1 MSMPLCFVLM
11 PFGRKP
17 AAGGV
22 MVDFDAVYA
31 ELIAPAIAKAG
42 FEPLRADEELAGGII
57 HKPMFERLILCS
69 YAIADLT
76 TANANVFY
84 ELGVRHALKSASTAL
99 IFASG
104 TGPLPFDV
112 GLLRGMPYQLG
123 TDGKPSNAAADSEAL
138 RLRLVAAK
146 ELLPD
151 SPLFQLVDGFPD
163 IQHLKTDVFRERVD
177 YSQTMKRRLAEARKQ
192 DVATVNSIEKGLADS
207 AGSLGDVEA
216 GILIDLFLSYRALK
230 GWQEMIALASNMP
243 KHLAATVM
251 VQEQLGLALNRAGQ
265 GDQAELVLTD
275 LIASRGPSS
284 ETCGILGR
292 VYKDRW
298 AAAVKAGE
306 APKARGFLNKAIA
319 AYLQGFQSDWRD
331 AYPGVNAVTL
341 MELKDPPDP
350 AREALLPV
358 VRYAVQRRIAAGKAD
373 YWDYA
378 TQLELAVLALD
389 QVAAGEA
396 LDAALAEDIETWQ
409 AETTLNTIRLVIEA
423 RRRRGAVVPEWLTGI
438 ANELAKKQVYRIPE
452 T

>member
-1 MSMPLCFVLM
+1 MSPPLCFVLM

-17 AAGGV
+17 TASGV

-31 ELIAPAIAKAG
+31 DLIVPAVEKAG
-42 FEPLRADEELAGGII
+42 FEPLRADEEMAGGII

-84 ELGVRHALKSASTAL
+84 ELGVRHAIKSASTAL
-99 IFASG
+99 IFANG

-112 GLLRGMPYQLG
+112 GLLRGMPYALG
-123 TDGKPSNAAADSEAL
+123 ADGKPSNAAADSDAL
-138 RLRLVAAK
+138 HLRLVAARA
-146 ELLPD
+146 LLTD

-177 YSQTMKRRLAEARKQ
+177 YSHSMRKRLAWARTENL
-192 DVATVNSIEKGLADS
+192 DAVRAIEQELTRPAGNLADV
-207 AGSLGDVEA
+207 DA

-230 GWQEMIALASNMP
+230 GWTDMIALVSNMP
-243 KHLAATVM
+243 RHLAATVM

-265 GDQAELVLTD
+265 GDQAERVLTE
-275 LIASRGPSS
+275 LIANRGPSS

-298 AAAVKAGE
+298 EAAAKAGQT
-306 APKARGFLNKAIA
+306 AQARGLLNKAIA

-331 AYPGVNAVTL
+331 AYPGVNVVTL
-341 MELKDPPDP
+341 MELKQPPDP
-350 AREALLPV
+350 ARATLLPV
-358 VRYAVQRRIAAGKAD
+358 VRYAVERRVATSKAD

-378 TQLELAVLALD
+378 TQLELSVLALD
-389 QVAAGEA
+389 QAAAQSA
-396 LDAALAEDIETWQ
+396 LDAALAEVPEGWQ
-409 AETTLNTIRLVIEA
+409 AETTYNTLRLVIEA
-423 RRRRGAVVPEWLTGI
+423 WQRRGAAIPQWLTDI
-438 ANELAKKQVYRIPE
+438 ARELATAAGLPAP
-452 T
+452 